1 MLNIINIKWKVIHG
15 RILAVKENR
24 KSSSEIKY
32 IGQSQLTLK
41 LGQDI
46 HNYTTAENNTI

>member
-46 HNYTTAENNTI
+46 HN